1 MCLVSTGKCVSS
13 PPPYLLL
20 CHNTGRCIRRGI
32 HDLKVWPGVVADGNL
47 KTSTPGKPE
56 DKSISEMIRLTKV
69 VKYSNRAVREHV
81 YIAY

>member
-1 MCLVSTGKCVSS
+1 MSS
-13 PPPYLLL
+13 PPPSLLMY
-20 CHNTGRCIRRGI
+20 HNTYRCIRRGI

-69 VKYSNRAVREHV
+69 VSYPNRAVSK
-81 YIAY
+81 YM